1 MVIWLVDEDGGI
13 QSIKF
18 SYKSSREYVSFDTT
32 EFGVFVIGY
41 DAEQIWENP
50 FTDVSEDDWFYDA
63 VKYVVQKE
71 MFAGTS
77 ETTFEPNLTMSR
89 AMLVTVLYRMDGTPE
104 VSGSSKFADVLDGQ
118 YYTDAV
124 LWATENGIVAGYDNG
139 LFGTNDIVSRQ
150 QMATFLYRYAQYKG
164 YDVSLVKGL
173 ENYTDSSTVASY
185 AIRPMQWAVANGLI
199 NGTSAT
205 TLTPTGGATRA
216 QVAVILMRFDEA
228 IVIPAQEKA
237 AEETEG

>member
-1 MVIWLVDEDGGI
+1 M
-13 QSIKF
+13 
-18 SYKSSREYVSFDTT
+18 T
-32 EFGVFVIGY
+32 
-41 DAEQIWENP
+41 
-50 FTDVSEDDWFYDA
+50 
-63 VKYVVQKE
+63 
-71 MFAGTS
+71 
-77 ETTFEPNLTMSR
+77 R
-89 AMLVTVLYRMDGTPE
+89 AMLVTVLYRLEGDPTVTGRSSFTD
-104 VSGSSKFADVLDGQ
+104 VRSGA
-118 YYTDAV
+118 YYEKSV
-124 LWATENGIVAGYDNG
+124 IWAAANGIVT
-139 LFGTNDIVSRQ
+139 GTDSTSFSPDAKVTREQLAAI
-150 QMATFLYRYAQYKG
+150 LYRYAQYKG

-185 AIRPMQWAVANGLI
+185 AIRPMQWAVANGRI